1 MIRGMTFTALRQLK
15 LPLEV
20 TERIENSLLELYQ
33 KAFIK
38 RYGRCMPCREMTYA
52 RGNHIGVIDCM
63 PSKPGYRLYGF
74 SLWDHSQLTVGMQF
88 LLMNKIS
95 LGAYTIHK
103 KTTEGLTVTEGNRK
117 ETFMAFDTLR
127 QVILF
132 VSSPGEYMLFVGIDR
147 YTGDLSDLR
156 PIAEGEEM
164 SELEM
169 DIRQA
174 ALERAQER
182 DYQPDEGQTD
192 YSPEW
197 NSDSD

>member
-1 MIRGMTFTALRQLK
+1 
-15 LPLEV
+15 
-20 TERIENSLLELYQ
+20 
-33 KAFIK
+33 
-38 RYGRCMPCREMTYA
+38 
-52 RGNHIGVIDCM
+52 
-63 PSKPGYRLYGF
+63 
-74 SLWDHSQLTVGMQF
+74 
-88 LLMNKIS
+88 
-95 LGAYTIHK
+95 
-103 KTTEGLTVTEGNRK
+103 
-117 ETFMAFDTLR
+117 MAFDTLQ

-169 DIRQA
+169 NIRQA